1 MRPRSHFI
9 NIRHRTGRLL
19 IFISA
24 LILVAACGTVTR
36 WPATALHCDNDDF
49 CHAVQ
54 QSRIACR
61 DAALAAL
68 HGKNLEKW
76 HQQCTCVTLCH
87 TYSPSA
93 IAIGHDAIIAITD
106 RDATTRVVACF
117 ANTHAVVL
125 SSLPLTDEIAA
136 DANCR
141 QMLRDSCAPFFTA
154 IAAAPT
160 GQD

>member
-1 MRPRSHFI
+1 MRTTSDLI
-9 NIRHRTGRLL
+9 NFRHRTARLL

-24 LILVAACGTVTR
+24 LLLTACGTVTR

-49 CHAVQ
+49 CHAIQ
-54 QSRIACR
+54 QARIACH

-68 HGKNLEKW
+68 HGTNVEEW
-76 HQQCTCVTLCH
+76 HQHCTCTTLGN

-106 RDATTRVVACF
+106 RDATTRVVACL
-117 ANTHAVVL
+117 ASTHAIVL

-136 DANCR
+136 DANCH
-141 QMLRDSCAPFFTA
+141 QTLRDSCAPLFAA
-154 IAAAPT
+154 IAAAPK

>member
-1 MRPRSHFI
+1 VNANQLPTHKFQ
-9 NIRHRTGRLL
+9 TPTARLL

-24 LILVAACGTVTR
+24 LLLVACGTVTR

-49 CHAVQ
+49 CHAIQ
-54 QSRIACR
+54 QARIACH

-68 HGKNLEKW
+68 HETNVEEW
-76 HQQCTCVTLCH
+76 HQRCMCTTLGY

-93 IAIGHDAIIAITD
+93 IAIGHDAIIGITD

-136 DANCR
+136 DANCH
-141 QMLRDSCAPFFTA
+141 QTLRDSCAPFFAA
-154 IAAAPT
+154 IAAAPK